1 MSSNLSRAPAEVM
14 DEKPIGEDPHMQE
27 QQRNSG
33 EADMCSQLEE
43 GVQGAQLASQQ
54 DQLQGRECVQRVPVG
69 GHGQDQFYGTGE
81 G

>member
-1 MSSNLSRAPAEVM
+1 MGPSGQTSAPAEVM

-43 GVQGAQLASQQ
+43 EVQGAQLASQQ
-54 DQLQGRECVQRVPVG
+54 DQLQGREWVQRVPVG
-69 GHGQDQFYGTGE
+69 VHGQDQF
-81 G
+81 

>member
-1 MSSNLSRAPAEVM
+1 MGPSGQTSAPAEIM

-43 GVQGAQLASQQ
+43 EVQGAQLASQQ
-54 DQLQGRECVQRVPVG
+54 DQLQGREWVQRVPVG
-69 GHGQDQFYGTGE
+69 GHGQDQF
-81 G
+81 